1 MTTPVSGKLGILV
14 GGGPAPGINGVIC
27 AATIEA
33 INQGLEVIGFLEGF
47 KWLAK
52 GDSTHCPLLTID
64 GVKAIALRGG
74 SILGTARTN
83 PAESETALGNVL
95 DVLRRLQVTCLVT
108 IGGDELFLPV
118 KCTSTAAEPYAW
130 LTFPRQLTTTS
141 HYPAPG

>member
-33 INQGLEVIGFLEGF
+33 INEGLEVIGFVDGF

-52 GDSTHCPLLTID
+52 GDSTHCHPLTID

-95 DVLRRLQVTCLVT
+95 DVLRRLHVTCLVT
-108 IGGDELFLPV
+108 IGGDD
-118 KCTSTAAEPYAW
+118 TAFSASQVYEHGSGT
-130 LTFPRQLTTTS
+130 LR
-141 HYPAPG
+141 